1 MNEREIRPQ
10 QGGTAAQRRCGATC
24 AAVGESR
31 QAIASRLAAAEAEA
45 EAELERLQGM
55 QGEPGAPAADL
66 ARLLADL
73 PRRRSALW
81 ISLNAHWQPATCR
94 ARARKSALRSAL

>member
-1 MNEREIRPQ
+1 MSARSALNKAVPQ
-10 QGGTAAQRRCGATC
+10 RSGATC

-45 EAELERLQGM
+45 ELERPQSIH
-55 QGEPGAPAADL
+55 GEPDAPAADL

-81 ISLNAHWQPATCR
+81 ISVERTLAAAMCR
-94 ARARKSALRSAL
+94 AR